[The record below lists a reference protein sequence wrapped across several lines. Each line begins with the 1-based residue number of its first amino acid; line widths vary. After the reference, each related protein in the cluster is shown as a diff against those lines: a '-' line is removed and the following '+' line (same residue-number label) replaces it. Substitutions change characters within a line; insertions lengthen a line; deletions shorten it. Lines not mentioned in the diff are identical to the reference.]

1 MNITPESLQAHNY
14 SKKLNALSKKSAEL
28 KKKSKEI
35 NAQLDATRRQCDQ
48 LLHPEKEP
56 RK

>member
-1 MNITPESLQAHNY
+1 MNITPESLQAHDY
-14 SKKLNALSKKSAEL
+14 HKKISALAQKSAEL

-35 NAQLDATRRQCDQ
+35 NAQMDATRKQCDQ
-48 LLHPEKEP
+48 LLHPEKEV